1 MLVKIYI
8 FVVITYIKEI
18 MKKIFLSVL
27 LVSFTVLAI
36 ATKPHID
43 HIKVSTEGSVVKWT
57 GSKIGSSHEG
67 TVKIQDGV
75 LDINHG
81 TLVGG
86 NFTIDMTSIKCTDI
100 ESVKK
105 NAYFVSH
112 LKNEDFFNVE
122 SFPTASIKITNAAR
136 GQGNL
141 YKVVADLTIKGI
153 THSISFAVDIQVGV
167 ISDTGRIIYEADAK
181 IKIDR
186 TKWDIV
192 YKSGSIFKD
201 LGDKII
207 LDEIEFDIHLLSAY
221 Y

>member
-8 FVVITYIKEI
+8 FVVITYIKQI
-18 MKKIFLSVL
+18 MKKIFLSTL
-27 LVSFTVLAI
+27 LASFTFLSI
-36 ATKPHID
+36 AANPHIVYT
-43 HIKVSTEGSVVKWT
+43 KVSTESSVVKWT
-57 GSKIGSSHEG
+57 GSKIASSHEG

-86 NFTIDMTSIKCTDI
+86 NFTIDMNSIACTDI
-100 ESVKK
+100 ESAKK

-122 SFPTASIKITNAAR
+122 SFPTASIKITNVAR
-136 GQGNL
+136 GQGSF

-153 THSISFAVDIQVGV
+153 THSISFAADVKIAGKKY
-167 ISDTGRIIYEADAK
+167 TADAK

-207 LDEIEFDIHLLSAY
+207 LDEIEFDISLISAN
-221 Y
+221 